1 MPIMT
6 KKLTESRKKRF
17 AAPLWLLV
25 SLGCLAW
32 YSACTYRLTNLHT
45 SSPDNISTVFVEA
58 VYDTGAEIVPH
69 EQLWDE
75 LQRALA
81 ANGQIAVVPSKQADA
96 ILRAQIVTTQI
107 GKAGE
112 RKVTQTNRKTREPD
126 YFKGQT
132 PPPAPGQLRNLSVA
146 DDYYMKTRWQSTVRV
161 ELWDLRK
168 QKLLLQREYPISGEI
183 LANRG
188 DVAAQLHHLRHEESY
203 NASFGNAARMVAEKV
218 VTDILIR

>member
-1 MPIMT
+1 MPA
-6 KKLTESRKKRF
+6 R
-17 AAPLWLLV
+17 LLV
-25 SLGCLAW
+25 LLGLYASC
-32 YSACTYRLTNLHT
+32 SACSYRLTNLHA
-45 SSPDNISTVFVEA
+45 SSPHNIQSIFVEA

-69 EQLWDE
+69 EELWDE

-81 ANGQIAVVPSKQADA
+81 ANGQLAVVTAKNADA
-96 ILRAQIVTTQI
+96 MLRAQIVMTQI

-132 PPPAPGQLRNLSVA
+132 APPIPGQLRNISIA
-146 DDYYMKTRWQSTVRV
+146 DDYYMKTRWQSTVRI

-168 QKLLLQREYPISGEI
+168 QKLLLQREYPMSGEV

-188 DVAAQLHHLRHEESY
+188 DISAQLHHIRHEESF
-203 NASFGNAARMVAEKV
+203 NASFSNAARQVAEKV

>member
-6 KKLTESRKKRF
+6 SKLPESREKTF
-17 AAPLWLLV
+17 AAPWRFLV
-25 SLGCLAW
+25 SLGCLLSF
-32 YSACTYRLTNLHT
+32 SACAYRLTNLHT
-45 SSPDNISTVFVEA
+45 ASPDNIRSIFVEA

-81 ANGQIAVVPSKQADA
+81 ANGQIAVVTAKDADA
-96 ILRAQIVTTQI
+96 VLRAQIVSTQFA
-107 GKAGE
+107 KAGE
-112 RKVTQTNRKTREPD
+112 RKVTQNNRKTREPD
-126 YFKGQT
+126 YFEGQT
-132 PPPAPGQLRNLSVA
+132 PPPVPGQLRNLSVA
-146 DDYYMKTRWQSTVRV
+146 DDYYMKTRWQSTLRV

-168 QKLLLQREYPISGEI
+168 RKLLLQREYPMSGET

-188 DVAAQLHHLRHEESY
+188 DVAAQMHHLRHEESY